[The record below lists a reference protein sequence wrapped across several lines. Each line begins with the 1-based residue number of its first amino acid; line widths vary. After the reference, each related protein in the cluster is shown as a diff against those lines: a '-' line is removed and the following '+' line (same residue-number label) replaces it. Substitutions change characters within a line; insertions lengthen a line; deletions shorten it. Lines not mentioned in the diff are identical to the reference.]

1 VPRRPRIEA
10 AGAIYHVTARGNAG
24 AAIFDDDLDRL
35 NLLHLLGRVVRD
47 LRWRCFAYCLMG
59 NHYHLLVQTRE
70 PNLSKGMHLLQSAYV
85 RRFNKRHDRAGHVF
99 GRRFH
104 DQPVK
109 NHEHLVA
116 AAVYTVLNPVRAGV
130 VDRPEE
136 WRWSSYRATV
146 GSETAPAFLDVDA
159 MLSML
164 SPSAPRARELF
175 REMAETAARADA
187 LRLDA

>member
-59 NHYHLLVQTRE
+59 NHYHLLLQTLE

-109 NHEHLVA
+109 GHEHLVA
-116 AAVYTVLNPVRAGV
+116 AAVYTVLNPVRAGIV
-130 VDRPEE
+130 ARPEE

-175 REMAETAARADA
+175 REMVETAARADA
-187 LRLDA
+187 LRLGA